1 LRTGP
6 LGEAIYACI
15 LVLCVGGGARGQAAA
30 LRVRTDS
37 ERRFAQELTRL
48 HGVIMNKEENADPL
62 GPVEEEFV
70 TDPGIYR
77 RVFWLLLGLGALL
90 VGLGLVFHDYDI
102 ELWLF
107 GGFAVIMSVVV
118 RVIGSRMVAGRLTLH
133 ERGLRYIEGESE
145 MAIRWEQIQR
155 AQIVRIPIKM
165 EGLVTVDYNYEI
177 TVFGSGGRVIELSRA
192 FLDQVPGGRVKEL
205 VRRFEQYESRPQR

>member
-1 LRTGP
+1 
-6 LGEAIYACI
+6 
-15 LVLCVGGGARGQAAA
+15 
-30 LRVRTDS
+30 
-37 ERRFAQELTRL
+37 
-48 HGVIMNKEENADPL
+48 M
-62 GPVEEEFV
+62 
-70 TDPGIYR
+70 
-77 RVFWLLLGLGALL
+77 
-90 VGLGLVFHDYDI
+90 FHDYDI

-133 ERGLRYIEGESE
+133 ERGLRFVEGESE
-145 MAIRWEQIQR
+145 MAIRWEQMQR

-177 TVFGSGGRVIELSRA
+177 GSGGRVIELSRA

>member
-1 LRTGP
+1 
-6 LGEAIYACI
+6 
-15 LVLCVGGGARGQAAA
+15 
-30 LRVRTDS
+30 
-37 ERRFAQELTRL
+37 
-48 HGVIMNKEENADPL
+48 
-62 GPVEEEFV
+62 
-70 TDPGIYR
+70 
-77 RVFWLLLGLGALL
+77 
-90 VGLGLVFHDYDI
+90 
-102 ELWLF
+102 
-107 GGFAVIMSVVV
+107 
-118 RVIGSRMVAGRLTLH
+118 
-133 ERGLRYIEGESE
+133 